1 MLVLIRFC
9 RGAASF
15 NTEMPLNVLR
25 ERYLK
30 TPSFKFDKLPL
41 IPELIHTD
49 DDEVLMD
56 RLKILLM
63 VVICLLL
70 FLLLM
75 ERSILILKQSEPT
88 TRSDYLLKINKITG
102 YRCYMVDS
110 SISRAYLKAAVG
122 FEVVECE

>member
-1 MLVLIRFC
+1 MRIKLTT
-9 RGAASF
+9 A
-15 NTEMPLNVLR
+15 PNVLS

-30 TPSFKFDKLPL
+30 THGFKFDKLPL

-63 VVICLLL
+63 AVICLML

-75 ERSILILKQSEPT
+75 ERSILIVKQSEPT
-88 TRSDYLLKINKITG
+88 TRSDYLLKLIYI
-102 YRCYMVDS
+102 
-110 SISRAYLKAAVG
+110 
-122 FEVVECE
+122 